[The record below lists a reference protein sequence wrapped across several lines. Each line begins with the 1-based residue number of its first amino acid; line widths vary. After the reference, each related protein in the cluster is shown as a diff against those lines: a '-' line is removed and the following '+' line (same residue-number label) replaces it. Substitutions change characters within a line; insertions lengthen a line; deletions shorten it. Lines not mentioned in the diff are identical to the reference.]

1 MIEIAPGRWMPDFN
15 HRYLQEDVPFGLAVL
30 KGIAELAGVSTPVS
44 DRVLKWCQE
53 QMGLD
58 LIVGSQL
65 KGKDIYLTRSPQAV
79 GYLTLNELLA
89 VL

>member
-1 MIEIAPGRWMPDFN
+1 MPDFN

-53 QMGLD
+53 HMGLD

-65 KGKDIYLTRSPQAV
+65 KGKDIYLTRSPQAF

-89 VL
+89 EL